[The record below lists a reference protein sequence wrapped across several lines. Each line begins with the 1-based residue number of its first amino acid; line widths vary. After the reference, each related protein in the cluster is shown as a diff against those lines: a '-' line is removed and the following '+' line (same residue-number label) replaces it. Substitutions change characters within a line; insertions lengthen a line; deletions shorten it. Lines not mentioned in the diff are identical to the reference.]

1 VADVKLGELER
12 AARPAFYTSNLQES
26 STNSNLV
33 IRTAAGQTGLVS
45 AVRRVVQTLDPE
57 LPVYGVRTMEQLIQ
71 NSRGVSTRRLTA
83 GLLTSFAAVALLL
96 ATIGLYGVISYG
108 VAQRT
113 REIGVRMALGA
124 RPSDILR
131 LVLKNG
137 LRLTFLGIGFG
148 LVGTLGVS
156 HLISSLL
163 FGTSATDSLTLIGA
177 SVFLTGVASIAC
189 YIPARRAAKVDPIE
203 ALRYN

>member
-1 VADVKLGELER
+1 MAHPGRLL
-12 AARPAFYTSNLQES
+12 AAL
-26 STNSNLV
+26 
-33 IRTAAGQTGLVS
+33 
-45 AVRRVVQTLDPE
+45 
-57 LPVYGVRTMEQLIQ
+57 
-71 NSRGVSTRRLTA
+71 

-124 RPSDILR
+124 RPSDILQ

-137 LRLTFLGIGFG
+137 LRLTLLGIGFG
-148 LVGTLGVS
+148 LVGTLAVS
-156 HLISSLL
+156 RLISSLL
-163 FGTSATDSLTLIGA
+163 FGTSATDSLTLVGA
-177 SVFLTGVASIAC
+177 SVFLMGVALIAC
-189 YIPARRAAKVDPIE
+189 YVPARRAAKVDPIE